1 MARSL
6 ERIVV
11 LMLVVLARA
20 GEPSSGT
27 EVGLRASVERSSA
40 LSVLSEHGCG
50 LSPVIPVKWRAP
62 TLKRR
67 LLYGK

>member
-1 MARSL
+1 MTRSIK
-6 ERIVV
+6 RNFV
-11 LMLVVLARA
+11 LMLVVLDGA
-20 GEPSSGT
+20 GEPSSCAEAGR
-27 EVGLRASVERSSA
+27 RASVERSSA

-50 LSPVIPVKWRAP
+50 LSPVIPVKGRAP